1 MDMYIEFSLPK
12 DTDGPAAIHV
22 NQILVRELDRWSK
35 QHGIDYNTKNIK
47 YTKRVTFDD
56 DASYSFFAMS
66 WAPKSGNFESYLLN
80 YRLIEPMNR
89 L

>member
-1 MDMYIEFSLPK
+1 MYIEFSLPK
-12 DTDGPAAIHV
+12 DAAGQAAIYV
-22 NQILVRELDRWSK
+22 NQILTRELNRWSK
-35 QHGIDYNTKNIK
+35 QHGIAYNTKNIK

-66 WAPKSGNFESYLLN
+66 WSPKPGNFESYLLN

-89 L
+89 V